1 MIEGVRSLNLS
12 YCVAIVTYEIL
23 RQKGYKGLSSVETI
37 KGENFLE
44 SN

>member
-12 YCVAIVTYEIL
+12 NCVAIVVYEIL
-23 RQKGYKGLSSVETI
+23 RQKNYFGLSSVETI

-44 SN
+44 E